1 MKKHKVLAMMSI
13 LLALSCTQPVFAK
26 PNTMDSS
33 GGTWFQEDG
42 KWKYR
47 LPDGFIAYS
56 RIITIDGY
64 EYWFDENGF
73 MQTGWFKHGSWD
85 YYADENGHV
94 LMNTMTPD
102 GYWVNEYGEWDKSVP
117 RWTNPNEQTQQ
128 ETSAQDQSGKSNEEW
143 LKDYENRQNSLTD
156 ERKQRI
162 WEKVKSEAKFQLKY
176 KHTAKFPEWNQEDI
190 EYVVLESGK
199 ISVDGWCEAKNK
211 MGNYLE
217 IEIRAFVDTNDNVTE
232 IYLTN

>member
-1 MKKHKVLAMMSI
+1 MKKRKVLAIMSI

-26 PNTMDSS
+26 AHTMDSS
-33 GGTWFQEDG
+33 GGTWYQEDG

-102 GYWVNEYGEWDKSVP
+102 GYWVDEYGQWDKSVP

-128 ETSAQDQSGKSNEEW
+128 ETSAQEGSEKTTDERIKEFE
-143 LKDYENRQNSLTD
+143 DRQNSLTD
-156 ERKQRI
+156 DRKQRI
-162 WEKVKSEAKFQLKY
+162 WQDVKAKAKLQLKY

-190 EYVVLESGK
+190 RYFVFEDGT
-199 ISVDGWCEAKNK
+199 IMVDGWCEAKNK
-211 MGNYLE
+211 IGNYGEVE
-217 IEIRAFVDTNDNVTE
+217 IHAILDANDNITS
-232 IYLTN
+232 IYLTD